1 MKYRVSQLDL
11 SKLYPPL
18 TKIRMRISQ
27 LNKYLIDMELILLK
41 ALRVLLL
48 GSTKQ
53 LQNIPLAI
61 KGECLIS
68 YWKII
73 EIKCWVK
80 LL

>member
-1 MKYRVSQLDL
+1 MQ
-11 SKLYPPL
+11 
-18 TKIRMRISQ
+18 ISQ
-27 LNKYLIDMELILLK
+27 LNKYQIDMELILPK

-53 LQNIPLAI
+53 LQNIPQVI